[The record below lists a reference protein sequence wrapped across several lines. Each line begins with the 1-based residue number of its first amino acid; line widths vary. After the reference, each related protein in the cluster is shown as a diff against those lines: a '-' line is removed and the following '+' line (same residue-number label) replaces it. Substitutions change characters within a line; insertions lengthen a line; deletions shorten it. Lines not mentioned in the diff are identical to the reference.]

1 MALAQSTI
9 EEHGGRQEKERHMT
23 TVGDLGRRVSER
35 REKLGLTTE
44 TLAIR
49 ARMSTDYVRE
59 LQLSPSPQISRSALT
74 RLAGA
79 LDISVDDLSGSG
91 TQTPPGHGQPCEPSS
106 FTILDRETCRHLI
119 EPGGVGRI
127 VFWGSRGPE
136 ALPVNFRTLH
146 GDVVFRTATGPGCGP
161 VSFEVD
167 RLDEA
172 LTEGWSVLISGEV
185 RVISDPTERR
195 AAEALGISP
204 WAGGERDVYIR
215 VMAHEVTGRRIR
227 HRP

>member
-1 MALAQSTI
+1 
-9 EEHGGRQEKERHMT
+9 MT

-35 REKLGLTTE
+35 REELGLSTE
-44 TLAIR
+44 TLATR
-49 ARMSTDYVRE
+49 AAMSTAYVRE
-59 LQLSPSPQISRSALT
+59 LQLSPSPQLSRSALT

-79 LDISVDDLSGSG
+79 LDTSVDDLSGSG
-91 TQTPPGHGQPCEPSS
+91 TQTPPGPGQPREPSS
-106 FTILDRETCRHLI
+106 FTILDRETCRDLI
-119 EPGGVGRI
+119 RPGGVGRI

-146 GDVVFRTATGPGCGP
+146 GDVVFRTAKEPGLGP

-172 LTEGWSVLISGEV
+172 LTEGWSVLISGEI

-195 AAEALGISP
+195 AAEALGVSP

-215 VMAHEVTGRRIR
+215 LVAHEVTGRRIR

>member
-1 MALAQSTI
+1 M
-9 EEHGGRQEKERHMT
+9 QEKEHHMT
-23 TVGDLGRRVSER
+23 TVGDLGRRVTER
-35 REKLGLTTE
+35 REELGLSTE
-44 TLAIR
+44 ALATR
-49 ARMSTDYVRE
+49 AGMSTVYVHE
-59 LQLSPSPQISRSALT
+59 LELRPSPQISRSALA

-79 LDISVDDLSGSG
+79 LETSVDELSGSG
-91 TQTPPGHGQPCEPSS
+91 TQSPPGQGETSEPSS
-106 FTILDRETCRHLI
+106 LTVLDREACRELI
-119 EPGGVGRI
+119 QPGGVGRV
-127 VFWGSRGPE
+127 VFCGSRGPE

-146 GDVVFRTATGPGCGP
+146 GDVVFRTATEPGPGP

-204 WAGGERDVYIR
+204 WAGGERDVYVR
-215 VMAHEVTGRRIR
+215 VVAHEVTGRRIR